1 MSVQILVVED
11 DALNRFALSKLLQKN
26 GYAVI
31 EAENGRQ
38 ALDILSEKSV
48 DCILMDI
55 QLPEMNGVEAT
66 KAIRGHDGQE
76 FDPHIPIIALT
87 AYAMPGD
94 RETFLDAGM
103 NAYLSKPVTIE
114 QVRKVLEGVLGAK
127 AQ

>member
-1 MSVQILVVED
+1 MPVQILVVED
-11 DALNRFALSKLLQKN
+11 DPLNRFALCKLLQKN
-26 GYAVI
+26 GYTVL

-38 ALDILSEKSV
+38 ALEVLAQKPV

-66 KAIRGHDGQE
+66 KAIRGHEGQE
-76 FDPHIPIIALT
+76 FDPRIPIIALT

-114 QVRKVLEGVLGAK
+114 QVRKVLEDVLEAK
-127 AQ
+127 TR